1 MYICIDMS
9 VKLVKNLLQNRLSIM
24 LFFCC
29 MGKTIFLPHPALKVD
44 GVHSPA
50 DVAGDWSF

>member
-1 MYICIDMS
+1 MS

-24 LFFCC
+24 PFFCC